1 MYGWRSGLAAIAT
14 SVCLILTLAKAAP
27 AQVAPKVESV
37 QIPPNVDPFDLSF
50 DDIKKYSSMKN
61 FELVGHSYFK
71 VPQRTDFAKA
81 IGRPDLETGSGFN
94 TGDKIRFT
102 IDAAKAT
109 VTSIQVIESAK

>member
-1 MYGWRSGLAAIAT
+1 MYGWRSGSAAIAT

-37 QIPPNVDPFDLSF
+37 QMPPDVDPFNLSF

-61 FELVGHSYFK
+61 FELVG
-71 VPQRTDFAKA
+71 TDFAKA

>member
-37 QIPPNVDPFDLSF
+37 QIPPNVDPFNLSF

-61 FELVGHSYFK
+61 FELVGHRLRQSD
-71 VPQRTDFAKA
+71 RTA
-81 IGRPDLETGSGFN
+81 RPRNRIWLQHRRQDPVHYRRRE
-94 TGDKIRFT
+94 
-102 IDAAKAT
+102 
-109 VTSIQVIESAK
+109 